1 MIRDITIGQFFPV
14 TSFLHALDPRTK
26 IIFTLI
32 YAVMIF
38 VCTNVWSYLFAA
50 VCTFLVMALSKVPV
64 KIYIKSIKPLVFLI
78 IFTAILNILMTSG
91 EPITIFGKPMQWKIF
106 KISYNG
112 IIISAKMATRII
124 FLVLGTS
131 VLTFTTSPI
140 VLTDGI
146 EKLLSPFKK
155 IGVPAHE
162 LAMMMTIAMRFIPTL
177 IEETDKIIKAQSA
190 RGADF
195 DTGGLFQKIKAMIP
209 IFVPLFISSF
219 RRADELATAMECRCY
234 RGGEGR
240 TRLRELK
247 ATKKDLIGSMFI
259 VVFTFGII
267 VLNILF

>member
-1 MIRDITIGQFFPV
+1 MMRDITIGQFFPV
-14 TSFLHALDPRTK
+14 KSFIHALDPRTK
-26 IIFTLI
+26 ILFTLLYVI
-32 YAVMIF
+32 LIF
-38 VCTNVWSYLFAA
+38 VCSDLWSYVFLTG
-50 VCTFLVMALSKVPV
+50 CTLLIIALSKVPFRM
-64 KIYIKSIKPLVFLI
+64 YIKGLKPLLFLI
-78 IFTAILNILMTSG
+78 FFTAILNILMTKG
-91 EPITIFGKPMQWKIF
+91 ETVTLFGYKLEYGFIKVSREGLILS
-106 KISYNG
+106 I
-112 IIISAKMATRII
+112 KMAIRII

-146 EKLLSPFKK
+146 ERLLSPFKK

-177 IEETDKIIKAQSA
+177 VEETDKIIKAQSA

-195 DTGGLFQKIKAMIP
+195 DTGGIIKKIKAMIP

-247 ATKKDLIGSMFI
+247 ATKKDLVAAI
-259 VVFTFGII
+259 FTVIFATGII
-267 VLNILF
+267 LLGIFF

>member
-14 TSFLHALDPRTK
+14 KSFVHSLDPRTK
-26 IIFTLI
+26 ILFTLI
-32 YAVMIF
+32 YVVLIF
-38 VCTNVWSYLFAA
+38 VCTNLWSYLFLAA
-50 VCTFLVMALSKVPV
+50 CTFFVMALSMVPF
-64 KIYIKSIKPLVFLI
+64 KMYIKGLKPLMFLI
-78 IFTAILNILMTSG
+78 FFTAILNTLMTKG
-91 EPITIFGKPMQWKIF
+91 EAVTILGTKLEYGFVRITREGLIL
-106 KISYNG
+106 
-112 IIISAKMATRII
+112 SAKMALRII

-146 EKLLSPFKK
+146 ERLLSPFKK

-195 DTGGLFQKIKAMIP
+195 DTGGIIQKIKAMIP

-219 RRADELATAMECRCY
+219 RRADELATAMECRLY

-247 ATKKDLIGSMFI
+247 ATKRDFFAALFCAVFI
-259 VVFTFGII
+259 FGTIA
-267 VLNILF
+267 LSILF

>member
-1 MIRDITIGQFFPV
+1 M
-14 TSFLHALDPRTK
+14 
-26 IIFTLI
+26 
-32 YAVMIF
+32 
-38 VCTNVWSYLFAA
+38 YL
-50 VCTFLVMALSKVPV
+50 
-64 KIYIKSIKPLVFLI
+64 KSVKPLLFLI

-91 EPITIFGKPMQWKIF
+91 EPVTLFGTKLQWGVI
-106 KISYNG
+106 KISTNG
-112 IIISAKMATRII
+112 VILSAKMALRII
-124 FLVLGTS
+124 FLVLGTG

-146 EKLLSPFKK
+146 EKLLSPFRK
-155 IGVPAHE
+155 IGIPAHE

-195 DTGGLFQKIKAMIP
+195 DTGGIFKKIKAMIP

-234 RGGEGR
+234 RGGDGR

-247 ATKKDLIGSMFI
+247 ATSKDLVAWVFI
-259 VVFTFGII
+259 TVFASGII
-267 VLNILF
+267 LLTIFF